1 MLIEQN
7 TNYAYKLK
15 YMSQPSFGKVRD
27 LSVRFYRE
35 LPQALQDEL
44 YEALNRGID
53 ILDSEPQMTAYLFS
67 FGKMHQAKLKYAFN
81 HLPAEFLSQPEIN
94 IVDYG
99 CGQAL
104 GTMCYAD
111 FLHKKGYLQK
121 VKTVTL
127 IEPSECC
134 LKRAALHT
142 SVFFPKAEIRTIHK
156 TFDKLC
162 EGDIY
167 CDEDA
172 PTLHILSNV
181 LDMLIFDLERF
192 SNLVKQSLKG
202 YNQFV
207 CVGPYFFDSAR
218 DKGMDVFLERMEGNE
233 KFSETLGQYQLD
245 PDREWTCK
253 VKISSR
259 GELVPHTFSAK
270 VTEADLNEAV
280 RDESGALSTKVTEAD
295 LNEAVRDEFGA
306 LYSRDGKRLLRANH
320 IWFIKNGTEIICDSA
335 FEHDSSLHQIIIPD
349 SVTTIGDYAFS
360 LCRSLLHI
368 HLPQSVS
375 YIGKNPFRYCERVV
389 ITSDSVK
396 YTARDDS
403 LIDNY
408 NKIYV
413 SYFGKERIF
422 SIPDSVT
429 SIGDYAFACCTSLL
443 QIVIPDAVT
452 SIGDYAFAWCKSL
465 QQIHLPGSVSYIGK
479 NPFQLC
485 ERVVITSDSVKYT
498 AKGGSLIDN
507 YNKRFVFYFGNE
519 RTFTIPDTV
528 TSISDGAFRCCESL
542 RQIVIPDSV
551 ISIGDEAFSGCKSL
565 QHIVIPDSVTSIG
578 KEAFIGCESLQQII
592 IPDSVTSI
600 GEEAFR
606 CCESLQHIVIP
617 DTVTSISIGDYAFK
631 DCESLQHIVIPD
643 SVTSI
648 GDKAFSGCKSLQQIV
663 IPDTVTAIGSRVFED
678 CESLLQVA
686 IPDSVTSIGDYAF
699 AGCKSLQQVVIP
711 DTITSIGDFAFIG
724 CLSLQQIHLPQTV
737 SYIGKNP
744 FITCGKVVVTGDSVQ
759 YTARDDSLIDNYN
772 KIFVSYFGKERI
784 VSIPETVTSIGDYAF
799 ARCESLRQIVI
810 PNSVTSIGKGAFRA
824 CCSLRQIVIPDSV
837 TSIGDDAFIGCKSLR
852 RIVIPVECADKYKKM
867 IGVGEFCGVKLV
879 EKKM

>member
-1 MLIEQN
+1 MQIEQN

-35 LPQALQDEL
+35 LPQTLQDEL

-67 FGKMHQAKLKYAFN
+67 FGKMHQAKLKYAFS
-81 HLPAEFLSQPEIN
+81 HLPTDLLLQPEIN

-111 FLHKKGYLQK
+111 FLHEKGYLQK

-142 SVFFPKAEIRTIHK
+142 SVFFPQAEIRTIHK
-156 TFDKLC
+156 SFDELC
-162 EGDIY
+162 EGDTY

-207 CVGPYFFDSAR
+207 CVGPNFFDSER
-218 DKGMDVFLERMEGNE
+218 DKRMDAFLEWMEGNE
-233 KFSETLGQYQLD
+233 NFSETLGQYQLD
-245 PDREWTCK
+245 PDKEWTCK
-253 VKISSR
+253 AKISSR
-259 GELVPHTFSAK
+259 GELVPHTFSTKATK
-270 VTEADLNEAV
+270 ADLNEAV

-320 IWFIKNGTEIICDSA
+320 IRFIKNGTEIICDSA

-375 YIGKNPFRYCERVV
+375 YIDKNPFRYCERVV

-452 SIGDYAFAWCKSL
+452 SIGDYAFEWCKSL

-519 RTFTIPDTV
+519 STFTIPDTV
-528 TSISDGAFRCCESL
+528 TSISDSAFRCCESL

-551 ISIGDEAFSGCKSL
+551 ISIGDEAFSGCK
-565 QHIVIPDSVTSIG
+565 
-578 KEAFIGCESLQQII
+578 
-592 IPDSVTSI
+592 
-600 GEEAFR
+600 
-606 CCESLQHIVIP
+606 
-617 DTVTSISIGDYAFK
+617 
-631 DCESLQHIVIPD
+631 SLQHIVIPD

-810 PNSVTSIGKGAFRA
+810 PNSVTSIGKGAFLA